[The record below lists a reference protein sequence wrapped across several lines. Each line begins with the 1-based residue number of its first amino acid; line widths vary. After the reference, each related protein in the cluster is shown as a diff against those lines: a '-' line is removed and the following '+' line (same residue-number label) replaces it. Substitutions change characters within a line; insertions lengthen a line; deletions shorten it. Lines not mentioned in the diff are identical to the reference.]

1 MPIEAVGLP
10 VRERFDLAAWL
21 LKAVG
26 LGERLDFRPSRL
38 SGGQR
43 QRVAIARALANG
55 PRIILADEPT
65 GELHTEDKAQV
76 IALFRQLNSEGC
88 AIVMVTHDQEVAEV
102 ARRRIE
108 IRDGRVSE
116 VGAEAPTL
124 PPVERPLRSPEPG
137 DASDGAVV

>member
-26 LGERLDFRPSRL
+26 LGERLDFKPSRL

-65 GELHTEDKAQV
+65 GELHTEDMAQV

-88 AIVMVTHDQEVAEV
+88 AIVMVTHDQEVAMV

-116 VGAEAPTL
+116 AGAEAPSPL
-124 PPVERPLRSPEPG
+124 PI
-137 DASDGAVV
+137 GAVTREVEPSSPPP